1 MQTLKIEVSNSIY
14 EHILFFL
21 QSLPKNLI
29 NISHE
34 TKSTIVLKKSVE
46 NRSQRGVFQS
56 YADSEKRLLESE
68 AWKNH
73 VLDKYKRSM
82 ND

>member
-21 QSLPKNLI
+21 QNLPKNLI

-34 TKSTIVLKKSVE
+34 TKSTNVLE
-46 NRSQRGVFQS
+46 
-56 YADSEKRLLESE
+56 
-68 AWKNH
+68 
-73 VLDKYKRSM
+73 KYKRNM

>member
-14 EHILFFL
+14 KHIIFFL

-34 TKSTIVLKKSVE
+34 KRIEITPEISIKNQMEELFENSKVNSFKEIKDPVSWQKSMRNE
-46 NRSQRGVFQS
+46 
-56 YADSEKRLLESE
+56 
-68 AWKNH
+68 WK
-73 VLDKYKRSM
+73 
-82 ND
+82 

>member
-29 NISHE
+29 NISYE
-34 TKSTIVLKKSVE
+34 KKPTIYHKKSLKNEIEELFITNSHLQPFQKIKDPVE
-46 NRSQRGVFQS
+46 WQKSIR
-56 YADSEKRLLESE
+56 DEWE
-68 AWKNH
+68 
-73 VLDKYKRSM
+73 
-82 ND
+82 

>member
-14 EHILFFL
+14 EHIIFFL

-29 NISHE
+29 NISYEIEPTSIH
-34 TKSTIVLKKSVE
+34 TKQTPTQ
-46 NRSQRGVFQS
+46 SQKGIFQS
-56 YADSEKRLLESE
+56 YADSKKQLLEKD

-73 VLDKYKRSM
+73 VLEKYRSGI

>member
-1 MQTLKIEVSNSIY
+1 MRTLKIEVSNSIY
-14 EHILFFL
+14 EHIIFFL

-34 TKSTIVLKKSVE
+34 TQPMTTLERTSE
-46 NRSQRGVFQS
+46 NRSLRGVFES
-56 YADSEKRLLESE
+56 YADPKKQLLEKE
-68 AWKNH
+68 AWKNY
-73 VLDKYKRSM
+73 VLEKYKRGM

>member
-1 MQTLKIEVSNSIY
+1 MKTLKIEVSNSIY
-14 EHILFFL
+14 EHIIFFL

-34 TKSTIVLKKSVE
+34 TKATTTLENIPEHKSL
-46 NRSQRGVFQS
+46 RGVFQS
-56 YADSEKRLLESE
+56 YADPKKEFLEKD

-73 VLDKYKRSM
+73 VLEKYKRNM

>member
-34 TKSTIVLKKSVE
+34 TKATLAPKKSIKNDIKELFSTNSNIQLFQEIKEPVE
-46 NRSQRGVFQS
+46 WQ
-56 YADSEKRLLESE
+56 K
-68 AWKNH
+68 
-73 VLDKYKRSM
+73 SM
-82 ND
+82 RDEWE

>member
-21 QSLPKNLI
+21 QNLPKNLI

-34 TKSTIVLKKSVE
+34 TETTFIPNKSV
-46 NRSQRGVFQS
+46 NKRSQRGVFQS
-56 YADSEKRLLESE
+56 YADPQKRLLEDK

-73 VLDKYKRSM
+73 VLEKYKRTI

>member
-14 EHILFFL
+14 EHIIFFL

-34 TKSTIVLKKSVE
+34 PKVTTTLENIPK
-46 NRSQRGVFQS
+46 NRSLRGVFQS
-56 YADSEKRLLESE
+56 YADPKKELLEKD

-73 VLDKYKRSM
+73 VLEKYKRNM